1 MEMFKKGDKFIQFT
15 KHGGVNKGEVQELHY
30 TTVWDTK
37 NLCRYQSIS
46 IFTTNGVRLDL
57 DGSDGRIYKIDSEL
71 EETQAKSLEQNFKKL
86 KDKKHRAS
94 NKKVH
99 VKDEDKET

>member
-15 KHGGVNKGEVQELHY
+15 KHGGVNKGEVSDLHL
-30 TTVWDTK
+30 TTVWDTV
-37 NLCRYQSIS
+37 NLCRYQSVS

-71 EETQAKSLEQNFKKL
+71 EATEAKILEDNFKKL
-86 KDKKHRAS
+86 KNKKHRPS

-99 VKDEDKET
+99 LKDEDKET

>member
-1 MEMFKKGDKFIQFT
+1 MEMFKKGDKFIQYT
-15 KHGGVNKGEVQELHY
+15 KHGGVNKGEVSDLHF

-37 NLCRYQSIS
+37 NLCTYQSIS

-71 EETQAKSLEQNFKKL
+71 EDIQAKNIDKSFKKL
-86 KDKKHRAS
+86 KEKKHRPS

-99 VKDEDKET
+99 TKDEDKET

>member
-57 DGSDGRIYKIDSEL
+57 DGSDGRIYKIDS
-71 EETQAKSLEQNFKKL
+71 
-86 KDKKHRAS
+86 
-94 NKKVH
+94 
-99 VKDEDKET
+99 